1 MKETFKKFTPY
12 ILFFL
17 IVIVIYHLLN
27 NFVSVMKALSY
38 GAKVLSPIWIGYII
52 FYIANIP
59 MKSIEHNIFSNVK
72 NKTLKRLLSLVTTIL
87 ILLALINLVIWIILP
102 RLAGNVTLLSEQI
115 QTLIKS
121 VSDYI
126 NSFIARM
133 KIFETFGEEL
143 EVLVA
148 NFYNSFSNTL
158 SNFIKGA
165 GSYVT
170 SLISGIYSGVM
181 AIALAIYMLI
191 GKEKITRHIKIFSEA
206 YISKKITVPIRR
218 YLKVLD
224 KSFEVFIR
232 GQIVEG
238 IILGVISYI
247 LMLIF
252 KFEFPL
258 VISFIIGVTNVIPIL
273 GPYIGGIPSFLLLLA
288 VNPFHALLFIPY
300 IIALQQLEGNVI
312 YPRVVGDAMGIS
324 GLYIMIVVI
333 VGNGFFGI
341 AGILLGIPLFSAVY
355 TIIKENIVQ
364 KKKEANAEQASE
376 QI

>member
-1 MKETFKKFTPY
+1 
-12 ILFFL
+12 
-17 IVIVIYHLLN
+17 
-27 NFVSVMKALSY
+27 MKALSY